1 MPLIDQSELQE
12 LIAEKNITKMS
23 IDTSVFMKCG
33 FSNFEKRPVQS
44 LKFYS
49 RILGIVTPKI
59 IFHEIANHYA
69 KDVLDNKFSRAKEF
83 LEYIKCVAIFS
94 QEAKHLLEFD
104 SRQFSREK
112 IQNFFEK
119 ECSGVLYWPDPVVNM
134 LDVYEDYIDIKPPFE
149 ENENKKSEFPD
160 AFALRVLEKY
170 AQENKTNIFVMSDDG
185 GWYNFANTSTSLFM
199 IDKKILIPKEDKHNY
214 TILINNL
221 KAIKEFDSENMTIIE
236 FMKKSPEVK
245 QALTENLSEFVN
257 DLSNFLVVVSANVDL
272 TEEVVEA
279 KIQKIDFESMTIDI
293 LEKEDENYSF
303 VFYIESELSVSV
315 EVETYCYENID
326 KSKYKT
332 GTYGFTPTVEH
343 EFMVTMEA
351 KILPTKNGLDPE
363 VEILET
369 EIVSGGVFFDFE
381 IGTPWHSDPLTKDDF
396 LA

>member
-1 MPLIDQSELQE
+1 MPLVTPNELQE
-12 LIAEKNITKMS
+12 KIIGKSITKMS
-23 IDTSVFMKCG
+23 VDTNVFIKCG

-69 KDVLDNKFSRAKEF
+69 KDFLDKNFSAAKKF
-83 LEYIKCVAIFS
+83 LEYIEGAEPFS
-94 QEAKHLLEFD
+94 QGAKNLLQFD
-104 SRQFSREK
+104 SKQFCRK
-112 IQNFFEK
+112 KVQDFFER
-119 ECSGVLYWPDPVVNM
+119 ECEGVIYWPQSGIDM
-134 LDVYEDYIDIKPPFE
+134 LDVYEDYVDIEPPFE
-149 ENENKKSEFPD
+149 GKEDKKNEFPD

-185 GWYNFANTSTSLFM
+185 GWYNFAKTSTSLFM
-199 IDKKILIPKEDKHNY
+199 IDKEILIPKEDKHNY
-214 TILINNL
+214 AILINNL
-221 KAIKEFDSENMTIIE
+221 KAITEFDSRNETIIE
-236 FMKKSPEVK
+236 FVKKNSEVERSIREK
-245 QALTENLSEFVN
+245 ISEFIN
-257 DLSNFLVVVSANVDL
+257 DYSNFTVVVTADIPCS
-272 TEEVVEA
+272 EEIVAVEV
-279 KIQKIDFESMTIDI
+279 QDIDFSNMTVDI
-293 LEKEDENYSF
+293 IEKDDDDYSF
-303 VFYIESELSVSV
+303 VFYVESKISVSID
-315 EVETYCYENID
+315 VETFFFEKID
-326 KSKYKT
+326 KMTFDT
-332 GTYGFTPTVEH
+332 GTYNFKSIVEH